1 MCWFCSVYTDNVVN
15 RDHTLTLSLCLLPIC
30 RCEELK
36 KKLASSEEEL
46 KWVNEQLLM
55 AVQQKFKLQQQIEDW
70 QVCMLHG
77 RTPSHSQS

>member
-1 MCWFCSVYTDNVVN
+1 M
-15 RDHTLTLSLCLLPIC
+15 LLPT

-36 KKLASSEEEL
+36 KKLASNEEEL

-70 QVCMLHG
+70 QVSTQRNTSSTVVLILVVHECILLF
-77 RTPSHSQS
+77 PIL